1 MEPLLQRI
9 KEDRT
14 AVLTPIIDV
23 IDDKTLQYYN
33 SNGDFFQVCTVALYP
48 QSTVQPTN
56 LFTHWCVWLFPSWK
70 SRLSGLSVFC
80 HVFGKSLIPNMLYVT
95 FMNPGRHIVPHHYS

>member
-33 SNGDFFQVCTVALYP
+33 SNGDFFQVRAAMLV
-48 QSTVQPTN
+48 QS
-56 LFTHWCVWLFPSWK
+56 C
-70 SRLSGLSVFC
+70 RGGLSR
-80 HVFGKSLIPNMLYVT
+80 PW
-95 FMNPGRHIVPHHYS
+95 PGPWRDKPC

>member
-23 IDDKTLQYYN
+23 IDDKTLQYFN
-33 SNGDFFQVCTVALYP
+33 SNGDFFQVRLEVTTVHSRQNAAMFQRRQFDRYRALYRENA
-48 QSTVQPTN
+48 QP
-56 LFTHWCVWLFPSWK
+56 
-70 SRLSGLSVFC
+70 G
-80 HVFGKSLIPNMLYVT
+80 
-95 FMNPGRHIVPHHYS
+95 

>member
-1 MEPLLQRI
+1 MPSVTFDPSSSPGRMEPLLQRI

-33 SNGDFFQVCTVALYP
+33 SNGDFFQVRNRPAP
-48 QSTVQPTN
+48 
-56 LFTHWCVWLFPSWK
+56 PSV
-70 SRLSGLSVFC
+70 SV
-80 HVFGKSLIPNMLYVT
+80 
-95 FMNPGRHIVPHHYS
+95 HI

>member
-33 SNGDFFQVCTVALYP
+33 SNGDFFQVRNSFCCSPGDVMAP
-48 QSTVQPTN
+48 
-56 LFTHWCVWLFPSWK
+56 LFTAAWTKPAALA
-70 SRLSGLSVFC
+70 
-80 HVFGKSLIPNMLYVT
+80 
-95 FMNPGRHIVPHHYS
+95 

>member
-33 SNGDFFQVCTVALYP
+33 SNGDFFQVITVHRPLCAGP
-48 QSTVQPTN
+48 FGV
-56 LFTHWCVWLFPSWK
+56 V
-70 SRLSGLSVFC
+70 C
-80 HVFGKSLIPNMLYVT
+80 HLPVIEVKAGKVSHFLPRMSLAA
-95 FMNPGRHIVPHHYS
+95 